1 MLMSLTTLR
10 PVGSPVGA
18 DVLSELKN
26 NPPSL
31 TLKGESV
38 RGMIT
43 AAQISESH
51 FISMSD
57 ILLVCL
63 TLKWHLH
70 IFSVKCCD

>member
-10 PVGSPVGA
+10 PVDSPVGA
-18 DVLSELKN
+18 NVLSELKN

-51 FISMSD
+51 FISA
-57 ILLVCL
+57 CL

>member
-10 PVGSPVGA
+10 SVGSPDGA

-31 TLKGESV
+31 TLEGESI

-51 FISMSD
+51 FISA
-57 ILLVCL
+57 CL
-63 TLKWHLH
+63 TFQSLEKVAFAHL
-70 IFSVKCCD
+70 FSEVL